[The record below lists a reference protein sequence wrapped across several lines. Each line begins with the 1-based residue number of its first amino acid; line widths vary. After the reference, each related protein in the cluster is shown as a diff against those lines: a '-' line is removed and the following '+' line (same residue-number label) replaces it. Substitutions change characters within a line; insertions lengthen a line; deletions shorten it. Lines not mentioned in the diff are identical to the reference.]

1 MTAQLSDGA
10 PQLSAASLSA
20 ATTNDPQFQVP
31 SHPSVVAGA
40 VLLWVGDQLLI
51 EGTGSRRV
59 LSGRSARRI
68 LPDLLPLLDGTRG
81 LPELAEA
88 LALQESRVQAVLLLL
103 YSCGLL
109 QQGPV
114 TVGPRSPQTVLLS
127 RLLDTTRANINV
139 AQAEQRLADAL
150 VQISGPDG
158 VRAVLAAEL
167 TDLGLAVSVPG
178 HETAQR
184 PGTLAVVWVDD
195 QHRPE
200 AARSAG
206 RCRAR
211 GVPVLLM
218 GAGGDELVLGPY
230 SAVDYGAC
238 VDCYLA
244 QTPISR
250 TGPVT
255 ADVVATAAALTA
267 IEIVALIARV
277 GTPLSLRGR
286 ARVDLLAG
294 RTGNTYLAPR
304 PGCRTCGDPSVAVQ
318 DPPIAYQYE
327 TSVAFPPR
335 RLVNPRDHQHHF
347 EAANVALQFDSKD
360 YPGRSTIDLPGAD
373 LTDLTDL
380 TDPSEPSEPGEPG
393 EPSEPGDPGEPSDR
407 APAGPVVADGRSVT
421 LHQLGGLLAGSCGL
435 KETSPGRAGKLRRWA
450 PTGGNLGSP
459 TAYLLVDD
467 VRGLDPG
474 CYAYVPVGHRL
485 ARLGPSPVIPPGER
499 VAPVTIVFTGALLR
513 VAKKYRTFAYRVIH
527 LDTGVALAHL
537 LLLSRLCGV
546 DFANVPHWDD
556 RALLEILGVDRDLE
570 AVTAVVQIGAGTDG

>member
-10 PQLSAASLSA
+10 PQLSAAGLSA
-20 ATTNDPQFQVP
+20 ATTNDPQFQLP

-68 LPDLLPLLDGTRG
+68 LPDLLPLLDGTRT
-81 LPELAEA
+81 LLELAET
-88 LALQESRVQAVLLLL
+88 LALQESRVRAVLLLL

-114 TVGPRSPQTVLLS
+114 TVGPRSPHAVLLS
-127 RLLDTTRANINV
+127 RLLDTTRANVNV
-139 AQAEQRLADAL
+139 AQAQQRLADAL
-150 VQISGPDG
+150 VQISAPDA
-158 VRAVLAAEL
+158 VRAMVVAEL
-167 TDLGLAVSVPG
+167 ADLGIAASVPG
-178 HETAQR
+178 PETAQR
-184 PGTLAVVWVDD
+184 STTLAVVWVDD
-195 QHRPE
+195 EHRAE
-200 AARSAG
+200 AARSA
-206 RCRAR
+206 RRWRERA
-211 GVPVLLM
+211 VPVLLM
-218 GAGGDELVLGPY
+218 SAGGEEVTLGPY

-244 QTPISR
+244 QTPITR
-250 TGPVT
+250 PRQVG
-255 ADVVATAAALTA
+255 ADVVAAAAALAA

-294 RTGNTYLAPR
+294 PTGNTYLAPR
-304 PGCRTCGDPSVAVQ
+304 PGCPTCGDPSVAVQ

-373 LTDLTDL
+373 LT
-380 TDPSEPSEPGEPG
+380 EPNARADA
-393 EPSEPGDPGEPSDR
+393 GDQV
-407 APAGPVVADGRSVT
+407 AADGRSVT
-421 LHQLGGLLAGSCGL
+421 LHQLGALLAGSCGL
-435 KETSPGRAGKLRRWA
+435 KDKSPDRASKLRRWA

-474 CYAYVPVGHRL
+474 CYAYAPVGHRL
-485 ARLGPSPVIPPGER
+485 ARLGARPVIPQGEW

-546 DFANVPHWDD
+546 EFANVPQWDD
-556 RALLEILGVDRDLE
+556 RALLETLGVDGDLE
-570 AVTAVVQIGAGTDG
+570 AVTAVVQIGAKKDG